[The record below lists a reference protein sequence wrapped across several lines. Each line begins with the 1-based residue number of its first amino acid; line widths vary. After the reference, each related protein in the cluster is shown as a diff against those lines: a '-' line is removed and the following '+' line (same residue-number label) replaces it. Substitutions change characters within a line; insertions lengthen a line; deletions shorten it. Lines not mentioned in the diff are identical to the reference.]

1 MATGRETES
10 QRLQGRCW
18 RLASVSDH
26 SAFFRNA
33 PEILPADAVLVL
45 EGGRQPQDLRAFVK
59 KHEVPPGAKI
69 AAGTVW
75 PRPAVH
81 HIPATATVLRE
92 LADLTEHCAAPE
104 VCDHLHAYKGSGVLL
119 QWYDAFSEPLYLSK
133 LISQD
138 RVERFC
144 AALEIAFT
152 DEECGGEGELK
163 G

>member
-1 MATGRETES
+1 MES
-10 QRLQGRCW
+10 QHLRGRCW
-18 RLASVSDH
+18 RLACVSDH

-45 EGGRQPQDLRAFVK
+45 EGGRQPQEVRAFVE
-59 KHEVPPGAKI
+59 KHEVPAAANI

-75 PRPAVH
+75 PRPNVH
-81 HIPATATVLRE
+81 HISVTATALKE

-104 VCDHLHAYKGSGVLL
+104 VCDHLHAYTGSEVLL

-133 LISQD
+133 LVSQGH
-138 RVERFC
+138 VERFC
-144 AALEIAFT
+144 AALGIAFAE
-152 DEECGGEGELK
+152 EECGGEGDLR